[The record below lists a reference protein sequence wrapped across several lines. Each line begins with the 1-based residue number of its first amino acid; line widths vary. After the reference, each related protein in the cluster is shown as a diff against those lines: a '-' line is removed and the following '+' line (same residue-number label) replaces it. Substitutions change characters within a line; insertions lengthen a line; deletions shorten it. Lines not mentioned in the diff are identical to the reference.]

1 MADAGKEEMRV
12 AFAQKIAQL
21 KLELDF
27 TQLHSKES
35 FADLVAC
42 LVDWET
48 LSGGER
54 AERTVSIFG
63 EANRSKGY
71 KLAGKFQLLMVNDV
85 PHVLEKFGKGGQV
98 PVALGGAAG
107 EEETFDAVDVRR
119 LVPEDAL
126 FDVLWATH
134 VDAGGHCKSRTFD
147 DRVRRR
153 FIGIPRC
160 LHAAPSH
167 PTSSYTLLPHP
178 TPVPSHLTAPFH
190 PTPTPLPSHYHPSPL
205 PLPVPPTP
213 ILYCSRW
220 VMAEFVGCCVQCT
233 RRVSAKPKSLAG
245 SHPIVVRGFNTRGQ
259 VPQHVP
265 LPPQELSCVACSPG
279 AAGRRSPRRAGV
291 DPVESSAVDLFQT
304 HSTSGSG
311 VIAMQRDPFSGA
323 WMEVDLRNL
332 W

>member
-12 AFAQKIAQL
+12 AFAQKVAQL

-42 LVDWET
+42 LVDWDT

-54 AERTVSIFG
+54 AERTVSIYG

-178 TPVPSHLTAPFH
+178 TPVPSHLTAPFY
-190 PTPTPLPSHYHPSPL
+190 PTPTPLPSHCHPTAISYPCLSLSL
-205 PLPVPPTP
+205 PLPSSTTPGGCCWRLSDVALSARAESPPSR
-213 ILYCSRW
+213 SRW
-220 VMAEFVGCCVQCT
+220 LGLI
-233 RRVSAKPKSLAG
+233 P
-245 SHPIVVRGFNTRGQ
+245 
-259 VPQHVP
+259 
-265 LPPQELSCVACSPG
+265 
-279 AAGRRSPRRAGV
+279 
-291 DPVESSAVDLFQT
+291 SS
-304 HSTSGSG
+304 
-311 VIAMQRDPFSGA
+311 
-323 WMEVDLRNL
+323 
-332 W
+332 

>member
-98 PVALGGAAG
+98 PVALGGAEG
-107 EEETFDAVDVRR
+107 EEETSDAVDVRR

-153 FIGIPRC
+153 YIGIPRC

-167 PTSSYTLLPHP
+167 PTSSYTLLLHP

-190 PTPTPLPSHYHPSPL
+190 PTPTPLPSHCHPTAISYPCLSLSL
-205 PLPVPPTP
+205 PLPSSTIPGGCCWRLSDVALSARAESPPSR
-213 ILYCSRW
+213 SRW
-220 VMAEFVGCCVQCT
+220 LGLI
-233 RRVSAKPKSLAG
+233 P
-245 SHPIVVRGFNTRGQ
+245 
-259 VPQHVP
+259 
-265 LPPQELSCVACSPG
+265 
-279 AAGRRSPRRAGV
+279 
-291 DPVESSAVDLFQT
+291 SS
-304 HSTSGSG
+304 
-311 VIAMQRDPFSGA
+311 
-323 WMEVDLRNL
+323 
-332 W
+332 

>member
-1 MADAGKEEMRV
+1 MAEPGDGKEEMRV
-12 AFAQKIAQL
+12 AFLQKVAQL
-21 KLELDF
+21 KLELEF

-42 LVDWET
+42 LTDWDT
-48 LSGGER
+48 LNGKEKT
-54 AERTVSIFG
+54 ERTISIYG
-63 EANRSKGY
+63 EVNKSKGY
-71 KLAGKFQLLMVNDV
+71 KLAGKYRLLFVNDV

-98 PVALGGAAG
+98 PVALGGAEG
-107 EEETFDAVDVRR
+107 EETSDAVDVRR

-134 VDAGGHCKSRTFD
+134 VDAGGHCKGRTFD

-153 FIGIPRC
+153 YIGIPRC

-178 TPVPSHLTAPFH
+178 TPVPSHLTAPFY
-190 PTPTPLPSHYHPSPL
+190 PTPTQLPSHCHLLPL

-213 ILYCSRW
+213 ILRHSRW
-220 VMAEFVGCCVQCT
+220 VLQAFVGCCAQCT

-259 VPQHVP
+259 VTQHVS
-265 LPPQELSCVACSPG
+265 LPQQELRCVACSPG
-279 AAGRRSPRRAGV
+279 AAGR
-291 DPVESSAVDLFQT
+291 SSELVQK
-304 HSTSGSG
+304 
-311 VIAMQRDPFSGA
+311 
-323 WMEVDLRNL
+323 
-332 W
+332 